1 MRREKCI
8 HVLFPKR
15 LMKKIAYC
23 FFLLFSFSVTAQQ
36 NDSLTIR
43 RIYDEA
49 LTGSKCYGWLDYLS
63 NKIGGRLSGSKEAAQ
78 AVNYVHMELTKLS
91 LDSAVLQEVMVPHW
105 VRGAKEQA
113 WIETGSRKVVLNI
126 CALGGSI
133 ATPKGGLVAEVVEVY
148 DWEEMEK
155 LGAGRLS
162 GKIVFMNHPMK
173 PEFINTFEAYGEAA
187 KYRYGTAMR
196 AAKYGALGVVVRS
209 MTLAMDDYPH
219 TGAMGY
225 VDTIPK
231 IPACAISTRGAE
243 MLSKMLKKEPAA
255 KFGFSMATQILPDT
269 LSHNVI
275 GEIRGTE
282 FPDEIIF
289 VGGHLDAWD
298 NGDGSHDDG
307 AGVVQSME
315 VLRIF
320 KALNIRPKRTI
331 RCVAFM
337 NEENGGKGGEKYA
350 KAAKTSGRKHIAAI
364 ESDAGG
370 FSPRGFTFK
379 GNKEAMEKVMSW
391 KEQFYP
397 YLLNIWRPGYGGA
410 DINHL
415 EDQGTLLIGFSPD
428 SQRYF
433 DLHHAETDTFD
444 KINKRELELGAA
456 SMAALAW
463 MISEY
468 GVK

>member
-1 MRREKCI
+1 
-8 HVLFPKR
+8 
-15 LMKKIAYC
+15 MKKITFAFVVLC
-23 FFLLFSFSVTAQQ
+23 CINVNAQQ
-36 NDSLTIR
+36 NDSIAIR
-43 RIYDEA
+43 HIFDET
-49 LTGSKCYGWLDYLS
+49 LTGSKCYSWLDHLS
-63 NKIGGRLSGSKEAAQ
+63 NKIGGRLSGSPEAAL
-78 AVNYVHMELTKLS
+78 AVNYVNMELSKLA
-91 LDSAVLQEVMVPHW
+91 LDSVILQDVMVPHW
-105 VRGAKEQA
+105 IRGEKESAWMQA
-113 WIETGSRKVVLNI
+113 EGTKTELSI

-133 ATPKGGLVAEVVEVY
+133 ETPKGGLLAEVVEVR
-148 DWEEMEK
+148 DWEEMDKIGTEK
-155 LGAGRLS
+155 IK

-187 KYRYGTAMR
+187 KYRWGTAMR
-196 AAKYGALGVVVRS
+196 AARSGAVGVIVRS
-209 MTLAMDDYPH
+209 MTLAMDDHPH

-225 VDTIPK
+225 ADSIPK
-231 IPACAISTRGAE
+231 IPACAISTLDAAL
-243 MLSKMLKKEPAA
+243 LSKSLKKNPSL
-255 KFGFSMATQILPDT
+255 KFGMSMSCKT
-269 LSHNVI
+269 LDDVLSYNVI
-275 GEIRGTE
+275 GEIRGSE
-282 FPDEIIF
+282 FPDEVIV

-298 NGDGSHDDG
+298 LGDGSHDDG

-315 VLRIF
+315 VLRTI

-337 NEENGGKGGEKYA
+337 NEENGGKGGEKHA
-350 KAAKTSGRKHIAAI
+350 NAAKSSGRKYIAAI

-379 GNKEAMEKVMSW
+379 GDSAAMQKVMSW
-391 KEQFYP
+391 KTLFYP
-397 YLLNIWRPGYGGA
+397 YLLHTWKPGYGGA

-415 EDQGTLLIGFSPD
+415 ENQGTLLIGCSPD

-433 DLHHAETDTFD
+433 DYHHAESDTFD

-468 GVK
+468 GLR

>member
-1 MRREKCI
+1 
-8 HVLFPKR
+8 
-15 LMKKIAYC
+15 MKKYI
-23 FFLLFSFSVTAQQ
+23 FSFLLLISLSVSAQQ

-49 LTGSKCYGWLDYLS
+49 LTGSKCYSWLEYLS
-63 NKIGGRLSGSKEAAQ
+63 NTIGGRLSGSKEAAQ
-78 AVNYVHMELTKLS
+78 AVNYVHMELTKLA

-105 VRGAKEQA
+105 ARGAKEQA
-113 WIETGSRKVVLNI
+113 WLDMGGRKVMLNI
-126 CALGGSI
+126 CALGGSV
-133 ATPKGGLVAEVVEVY
+133 ATPKGGLVAEAVEVH

-155 LGAGRLS
+155 MGTERLK

-187 KYRYGTAMR
+187 KYRYSTAIR
-196 AAKYGALGVVVRS
+196 AAKLGAAGVVVRS
-209 MTLAMDDYPH
+209 MTLAMDDNPH

-225 VDTIPK
+225 EDTTLK
-231 IPACAISTRGAE
+231 IPGCAISTMGAE
-243 MLSKMLKKEPAA
+243 RLSKMLKKEPGL
-255 KFGFSMATQILPDT
+255 KFGFSMSPQTFPDT
-269 LSHNVI
+269 LSYNVI
-275 GEIRGTE
+275 GEIRGSE
-282 FPDEIIF
+282 FPNEVIV

-298 NGDGSHDDG
+298 LGDGSHDDG

-315 VLRIF
+315 VLRIL

-337 NEENGGKGGEKYA
+337 NEENGGRGGEKYA
-350 KAAKTSGRKHIAAI
+350 KAAKASGRKHIAAI

-379 GNKEAMEKVMSW
+379 GNKDAMEKVMSW

-410 DINHL
+410 DINHM

-433 DLHHAETDTFD
+433 DVHHAETDTFD

-456 SMAALAW
+456 SMASLAW

>member
-1 MRREKCI
+1 
-8 HVLFPKR
+8 
-15 LMKKIAYC
+15 
-23 FFLLFSFSVTAQQ
+23 
-36 NDSLTIR
+36 
-43 RIYDEA
+43 
-49 LTGSKCYGWLDYLS
+49 
-63 NKIGGRLSGSKEAAQ
+63 
-78 AVNYVHMELTKLS
+78 
-91 LDSAVLQEVMVPHW
+91 
-105 VRGAKEQA
+105 
-113 WIETGSRKVVLNI
+113 
-126 CALGGSI
+126 
-133 ATPKGGLVAEVVEVY
+133 
-148 DWEEMEK
+148 
-155 LGAGRLS
+155 
-162 GKIVFMNHPMK
+162 
-173 PEFINTFEAYGEAA
+173 
-187 KYRYGTAMR
+187 
-196 AAKYGALGVVVRS
+196 
-209 MTLAMDDYPH
+209 
-219 TGAMGY
+219 
-225 VDTIPK
+225 
-231 IPACAISTRGAE
+231 
-243 MLSKMLKKEPAA
+243 
-255 KFGFSMATQILPDT
+255 
-269 LSHNVI
+269 
-275 GEIRGTE
+275 
-282 FPDEIIF
+282 
-289 VGGHLDAWD
+289 
-298 NGDGSHDDG
+298 
-307 AGVVQSME
+307 ME
-315 VLRIF
+315 VLRIY
-320 KALNIRPKRTI
+320 KALNIRPKRTS